1 MKGAGW
7 LPRPVTV
14 VGRLRQRFHRGDFL
28 LPFQTVRQ
36 TITGSAWKGP
46 RMGTIY
52 LWTILA
58 YLLGL
63 VVVGLKGSRGVA
75 SQEDFSVAGRRLST
89 FVLFGTLLATWI
101 GTGSIFG
108 NAEKTYRVGVAAA
121 ILPVASLLGIAVLYF
136 LAGRVRGLERSSYYY
151 APRPRN
157 DQGLRGAL
165 RKSALRHRR
174 WGYQT
179 LTELLIR
186 EGWRDIHDR

>member
-75 SQEDFSVAGRRLST
+75 SQEDFSVAGRRLIT

-108 NAEKTYRVGVAAA
+108 NAEKNLPRRGGCGNPSGSFAAGHCGF
-121 ILPVASLLGIAVLYF
+121 ILPCRSEAVTTTRLAPETTRGC
-136 LAGRVRGLERSSYYY
+136 AGRCASWPCVI
-151 APRPRN
+151 
-157 DQGLRGAL
+157 GAG
-165 RKSALRHRR
+165 ATRR
-174 WGYQT
+174 
-179 LTELLIR
+179 
-186 EGWRDIHDR
+186 

>member
-75 SQEDFSVAGRRLST
+75 SQEDFSVAGR
-89 FVLFGTLLATWI
+89 
-101 GTGSIFG
+101 
-108 NAEKTYRVGVAAA
+108 
-121 ILPVASLLGIAVLYF
+121 
-136 LAGRVRGLERSSYYY
+136 VRELERSSYYY

-165 RKSALRHRR
+165 RKLALRHRR

-179 LTELLIR
+179 LTELLGR
-186 EGWRDIHDR
+186 EGWRDITNGFTAFTGRKGCK